1 MARKTKNTFSFDTA
15 YQELEQIL
23 ESLQSDQSLDGL
35 EAKIIQ
41 AKDLILACKSK
52 LRELDN
58 IVEKTINPES

>member
-1 MARKTKNTFSFDTA
+1 MAKKTKKAFSFDTA
-15 YQELEQIL
+15 YEELENIL

-52 LRELDN
+52 LRELDT
-58 IVEKTINPES
+58 IVEETINPE